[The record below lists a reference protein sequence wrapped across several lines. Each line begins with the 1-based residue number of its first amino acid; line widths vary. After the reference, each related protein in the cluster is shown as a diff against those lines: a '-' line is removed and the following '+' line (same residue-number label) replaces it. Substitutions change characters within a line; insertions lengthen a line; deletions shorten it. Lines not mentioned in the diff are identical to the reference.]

1 MAVYNRIPER
11 FTNLDIRD
19 TLNAY
24 GGSVGDNSLNYFS
37 AAARINM
44 WSKRKPVKRNIMFN
58 TEDPNW
64 FRADSGSYRTIHYHS
79 SLRTYPCLRQC
90 HCCEVDAEIT

>member
-64 FRADSGSYRTIHYHS
+64 FRADSGNYGINVPPP
-79 SLRTYPCLRQC
+79 PCSGYCATDRNL
-90 HCCEVDAEIT
+90 HL